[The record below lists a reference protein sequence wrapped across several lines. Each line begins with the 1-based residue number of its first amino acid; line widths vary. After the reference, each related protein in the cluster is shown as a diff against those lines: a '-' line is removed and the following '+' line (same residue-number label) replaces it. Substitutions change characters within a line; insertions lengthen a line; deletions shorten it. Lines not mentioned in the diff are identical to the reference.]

1 MEEIMCPK
9 GQILLLLSNQQGE
22 FLPNDTEFKI
32 IENYEELMKIIQ
44 EINEDPNEN
53 IFKFIYSYRTLIH
66 EYILYNEDKTI
77 KIDNF
82 KLKHEFAEYYYLSEL
97 IMDNEEIVNYEY
109 NFEFIKRFYELL
121 KLIKSKKEV
130 KIQKIVNYKIFY
142 ELINNFWENGDP
154 NEEINGEDIENYKN
168 EIDQILKENIDV
180 FEELNLENIYINED
194 SIKSANLQT
203 IYCDILNSLIKQNKF
218 EDYNYIYSLCC
229 NEMDL
234 DNIRIGK
241 AILPSLQQTLNKNKE
256 YMKSYIIQSKEDL
269 YNEVRINFYYI
280 LLKYVLKDQMLIYHI
295 DFLAFFG
302 QHLK

>member
-1 MEEIMCPK
+1 M
-9 GQILLLLSNQQGE
+9 
-22 FLPNDTEFKI
+22 
-32 IENYEELMKIIQ
+32 
-44 EINEDPNEN
+44 
-53 IFKFIYSYRTLIH
+53 IFYIH

-194 SIKSANLQT
+194 SIKSTNLQT
-203 IYCDILNSLIKQNKF
+203 IYCDILN
-218 EDYNYIYSLCC
+218 
-229 NEMDL
+229 
-234 DNIRIGK
+234 
-241 AILPSLQQTLNKNKE
+241 
-256 YMKSYIIQSKEDL
+256 
-269 YNEVRINFYYI
+269 
-280 LLKYVLKDQMLIYHI
+280 
-295 DFLAFFG
+295 
-302 QHLK
+302 